1 MRQHKRGTKKDKYM
15 PIETGHRFLAS
26 ELPDSEPGRSLF
38 HVLPVPLEA
47 TVSYA
52 GGTARG
58 PQAILE
64 ASDQLELWD
73 GESVPA
79 EPGIHT
85 WPAVECSGSPEAVLA
100 AIESSVDSILD
111 YRGLPVLLGGEHT
124 VTYGALSAL
133 KKRFGRFGI
142 IQFDAHADL
151 RDSYEGS
158 PWSHA
163 CVMRR
168 AVKDLGLPLA
178 QFGVRALC
186 LDEVEARREHGVTF
200 HDAADIARR
209 GLPEVLLP
217 PDFPDRVYLTFDVD
231 GLDPSIMPAT
241 GTPVPGGLCWY
252 QSLDIAERTLA
263 GREVLGFDVVE
274 LAPVPGLHAVDFAAA
289 RLVYAL
295 MGIVQRGRK

>member
-1 MRQHKRGTKKDKYM
+1 MKTA
-15 PIETGHRFLAS
+15 PHRFLAS
-26 ELPDSEPGRSLF
+26 ELSASSPDGCLF

-52 GGTARG
+52 GGTAKG
-58 PQAILE
+58 PEAILE

-79 EPGIHT
+79 DAGLYT
-85 WPAVECSGSPEAVLA
+85 WP
-100 AIESSVDSILD
+100 SVDCDGPAETVLGRVAAAVDRILEHG
-111 YRGLPVLLGGEHT
+111 GLPVLLGGEHT
-124 VTYGALSAL
+124 VTYGALAAL
-133 KKRFGRFGI
+133 RERFGTFGV

-168 AVKDLGLPLA
+168 AVKDLGLPLV

-186 LDEVEARREHGVTF
+186 LEEVEARAAHGVAF
-200 HDAADIARR
+200 HDAADIARH
-209 GLPEVLLP
+209 GVPADVLP
-217 PDFPDRVYLTFDVD
+217 PDFPARVYVTFDVD

-241 GTPVPGGLCWY
+241 GTPVPGGLGWY
-252 QSLDIAERTLA
+252 QALDLAEKA
-263 GREVLGFDVVE
+263 VSGRQVLGFDVVE
-274 LAPVPGLHAVDFAAA
+274 LAPFPGLHAADFAAA

-295 MGIVQRGRK
+295 MGLIQRGRP